1 MECCMNDEE
10 ASIFLTV
17 FTPTYNRAHTLHRV
31 YESIVSQSFKTVDS
45 RVCFEWI
52 IVDDGS
58 TDNTYT
64 LVTQWQDESNFPI
77 VYYYQINQGKP
88 SATRKGIELAQGE
101 LFLIADS
108 DDSFFDTTFEC
119 FYKIWEEF
127 SEIDKKKCGGI
138 GVLCQDQFGNRVGR
152 DFPIE
157 NQLIPTMN
165 AVFGWQL
172 IGLGETWA
180 VLKTENLKKYFTIP
194 PEAQHLKFIPESF
207 FWNRITIESKS
218 FSFFVNKVLRIY
230 YKDTDENL
238 SQNIRKKYPE
248 GFLFESKWFVKK
260 YYFLFLKY
268 PFVSVKHLIKY
279 CYLSLLTK

>member
-1 MECCMNDEE
+1 MNNEE
-10 ASIFLTV
+10 TTIFLTV

-31 YESIVSQSFKTVDS
+31 YTSIVSQSLKTVDN

-58 TDNTYT
+58 SDNTRA
-64 LVTQWQDESNFPI
+64 LVAQWQNESNFPI
-77 VYYYQINQGKP
+77 LYYYQSNQGKP

-138 GVLCQDQFGNRVGR
+138 GVLCQDQFGNRMGR

-157 NQLIPTMN
+157 NQLIPTMDT
-165 AVFGWQL
+165 VFGWQL

-180 VLKTENLKKYFTIP
+180 ALKTKNLKNFFTIP
-194 PEAQHLKFIPESF
+194 PEAKHLKFIPESF

-218 FSFFVNKVLRIY
+218 FSFFVNKVLRVY
-230 YKDTDENL
+230 YKDTDGNL
-238 SQNIRKKYPE
+238 SQDIRKKYPE
-248 GFLFESKWFVKK
+248 GFLFESKWFVQK
-260 YYFLFLKY
+260 YSFMFWKY
-268 PFVSVKHLIKY
+268 PLISIKHLIKY
-279 CYLSLLTK
+279 LYFSVFIK